1 MKNKN
6 ADVHLMQQLGGGG
19 VLMMIIWVLILN
31 PLVTG
36 RVYQLLH

>member
-6 ADVHLMQQLGGGG
+6 ADVHLMQQLGGF
-19 VLMMIIWVLILN
+19 LMMIIWVLILN

>member
-6 ADVHLMQQLGGGG
+6 ADVHLMQQLGGI
-19 VLMMIIWVLILN
+19 LMMIIWVLILN

>member
-6 ADVHLMQQLGGGG
+6 ADVHLMQQLGAGG